1 MSNKELLFVPAPTVS
16 HVSPAVEA
24 AKLLLTHDRRLS
36 VTFCLFNMPFDP
48 KLAQY
53 NSSLALSSPRDPRLA
68 FVMLPDVRPDPNST
82 RIELFASV
90 VAAQE
95 GRVSEVARGI
105 VARSTGSGRPGGP
118 VLAGFVFDMFC
129 SAMMGTA
136 AEFGVPA
143 YVFSPPNA
151 TFLGF
156 VFHVQKLHDEE
167 RVDTTELPDS
177 VGELAVPCLT
187 RPVPRWALPDV
198 VADKIWLPIMLG
210 HTRRIREAKGILV
223 NTFRELESY
232 ALDSLGGDNSIPPIY
247 PVGPVVNL
255 EIDDVVYDDRTNEI
269 FRWLDDQSELSVV
282 FLCFGTMGRFGGD
295 QVGEIARGL
304 ERSGHRFLWALRR
317 PPSDHEPTG
326 SVPVDYDDLTDILP
340 EGFSDRTVV
349 TGRVVGWV
357 PQKAVL
363 AHKAVGG
370 FVSHCGWNSILESL
384 WFGVQVAV
392 WPMYAEQQLNAFQ
405 LVVELGLATEIKISN
420 RMTGDD
426 KDIVSA
432 TEVEKGIRRLME
444 EGVEE
449 RRGKLKKISEIA
461 RKTLMD
467 GGSSFTSADHF
478 VRDVLD

>member
-68 FVMLPDVRPDPNST
+68 FVMLPDFRPDPNST

-95 GRVSEVARGI
+95 GRVREVARGI
-105 VARSTGSGRPGGP
+105 VARSAGSGSGNPL
-118 VLAGFVFDMFC
+118 LAGFVFDMFC
-129 SAMMGTA
+129 SALMGTA

-167 RVDTTELPDS
+167 R
-177 VGELAVPCLT
+177 
-187 RPVPRWALPDV
+187 
-198 VADKIWLPIMLG
+198 G

-232 ALDSLGGDNSIPPIY
+232 ALDSMGGDDCIPPIY

-269 FRWLDDQSELSVV
+269 FRWLDDQPESSVV

-317 PPSDHEPTG
+317 PPSDHEH
-326 SVPVDYDDLTDILP
+326 YDDLIDILP
-340 EGFSDRTVV
+340 EGFSDRTVEA
-349 TGRVVGWV
+349 GRVVGWA
-357 PQKAVL
+357 PQKAIL
-363 AHKAVGG
+363 AHKAIGG

-384 WFGVQVAV
+384 WFAV
-392 WPMYAEQQLNAFQ
+392 PIAAWPMYAEQQLNAFQ
-405 LVVELGLATEIKISN
+405 LVVELELATEMKLSY
-420 RMTGDD
+420 RMKGENDM
-426 KDIVSA
+426 IVSA
-432 TEVEKGIRRLME
+432 SEIERGIRRLME
-444 EGVEE
+444 EGMEKRVKWEE
-449 RRGKLKKISEIA
+449 MSEMA
-461 RKTLMD
+461 RKTLMVS
-467 GGSSFTSADHF
+467 GSSFSSTGRF
-478 VRDVLD
+478 VRDFLG

>member
-1 MSNKELLFVPAPTVS
+1 MIPIPAIGHLPPVFEFSKRLISQTN
-16 HVSPAVEA
+16 
-24 AKLLLTHDRRLS
+24 RLS
-36 VTFCLFNMPFDP
+36 VTIVLIRTPFAPEIESFSD
-48 KLAQY
+48 
-53 NSSLALSSPRDPRLA
+53 SLAASCDP
-68 FVMLPDVRPDPNST
+68 D
-82 RIELFASV
+82 RIKFI
-90 VAAQE
+90 
-95 GRVSEVARGI
+95 RVSGPNIPPLESIKSAHTFFPQFLDSQKDAVREVARGI
-105 VARSTGSGRPGGP
+105 VARSAGSGSGNPL
-118 VLAGFVFDMFC
+118 LAGFVFDMFC
-129 SAMMGTA
+129 SALMGTA

-198 VADKIWLPIMLG
+198 VADKVWLPIMLG

-232 ALDSLGGDNSIPPIY
+232 ALDSMGGDDCIPPIY

-269 FRWLDDQSELSVV
+269 FRWLDDQPESSVV

-317 PPSDHEPTG
+317 PPSD
-326 SVPVDYDDLTDILP
+326 YDDLTNILP
-340 EGFSDRTVV
+340 EGFSDRTVGN
-349 TGRVVGWV
+349 GRVVGWV

-432 TEVEKGIRRLME
+432 TEVERGIKRLME

-449 RRGKLKKISEIA
+449 RRAKLKKISEIA

-467 GGSSFTSADHF
+467 GGSSFTSTNHF
-478 VRDVLD
+478 VRNVLD